1 MAHPASSATNATAA
15 AARDSLCQFF
25 HSKKG
30 CRKGADCRF
39 VHATNT
45 PPAAAAAP
53 SPPTEPTPT
62 PPLPP
67 QARTPRPTTRTPV
80 RKPVPRALQN
90 LNREDAAA
98 SRRAFEISQVQSRF
112 AQTLLAIDDTRF
124 QLHILPSD
132 PDFPYDIQSL
142 HVQLT
147 VPAAYPDSP
156 CTVAVLNK
164 DIPKGFATNLERG
177 FAEAARQ
184 PKSLLA
190 HLNWLDT
197 NMEQLLQKPP
207 APTIRFIGHGSSQ
220 PAGSPSSAASSSPSP
235 SPSPSP
241 LLPPP
246 LPKPVSSSSST
257 CPSTSSPSHSAPA
270 ATATATARPV
280 SHTPKAPQPTFTAD
294 QIEQAGLQR
303 QKQLN
308 QIQARFRS
316 SFESISTT
324 IVRIALESPGR
335 EPLWINLL
343 VPKVFPLEPCSI
355 RLKDDDRNPEIE
367 SWQARNVEQ
376 GFRKIV
382 MASPQLSL
390 FQLLNQLNRDLKDL
404 MNMPQRPTV
413 ASAPS
418 PSSSSSSSSSSY
430 SPSSVTA
437 EPHTSLSSLPDTS
450 QSVEQPSSVA
460 QKTSASTFRPK
471 EQEDEYR
478 NPKLI
483 YVDASPQT
491 TRRNFDQGHD
501 QGMATSEDEDDE
513 DSQSDS
519 DEASS
524 SGSET
529 GSDDSSDDGSDG
541 DDPAAE
547 EDDLATTS
555 TGGPHSTESSPKR
568 GIEIRM
574 PDLKLDHISLLHCRS
589 LSLLVRCNRCKGLT
603 EIPDLLPDD
612 GRPAPGAAGAGAS
625 GPDKR
630 KWKTC
635 ENCQSV
641 LGAHFRAEYVHIQSR
656 TLGYV
661 DLAGCTAFDLLPST
675 FVPTCSECDQV
686 LGSTAENNST
696 QEIATGSVSVTSSS
710 AVAAASASAA
720 PSPSP
725 SSTTAHSG
733 PLGFRQKI
741 GRGMSATANCRRCHV
756 RMTFTMEGEIKF
768 VKQSPGDLMRA
779 SAATLEQ
786 LPLKKKAARHH
797 KSGLDFELKVG
808 DPLPRK
814 GACDHYK
821 KSRRWFRFPCCS
833 KIYPCHICHDVKEAD
848 SHECEYAKRMICG
861 HCSREQTVSDKAC
874 VCGESPVKTT
884 GASGAYWEGGQGMR
898 DKTKMSSKD
907 PRKYRGAN
915 KTVAKKQVGAENVR
929 KRAPKH

>member
-1 MAHPASSATNATAA
+1 MDPPPSRPMAHSPAA
-15 AARDSLCQFF
+15 AAHRTLCQFF
-25 HSKKG
+25 QSKKG
-30 CRKGADCRF
+30 CRKGSDCRF
-39 VHATNT
+39 VHATAST
-45 PPAAAAAP
+45 PAAATTSTSTTTVTTTSSAP
-53 SPPTEPTPT
+53 ATPT
-62 PPLPP
+62 VVP
-67 QARTPRPTTRTPV
+67 PRPPGTTRSPARGPV
-80 RKPVPRALQN
+80 RKPVPKPLQN
-90 LNREDAAA
+90 LKQDDAT
-98 SRRAFEISQVQSRF
+98 SSLRAFEISQLQSRF
-112 AQTLLAIDDTRF
+112 AQTFVAKNDTVF
-124 QLHILPSD
+124 QLQIVPSD
-132 PDFPYDIQSL
+132 PDFPYEIQSL

-147 VPAAYPDSP
+147 VPTAYPDTP
-156 CTVAVLNK
+156 CSVAVLNK

-177 FAEAARQ
+177 FAEAARR

-197 NMEQLLQKPP
+197 NMESLLQRPP
-207 APTIRFIGHGSSQ
+207 APTIRFIGHGSNQST
-220 PAGSPSSAASSSPSP
+220 GSPIP
-235 SPSPSP
+235 
-241 LLPPP
+241 
-246 LPKPVSSSSST
+246 
-257 CPSTSSPSHSAPA
+257 
-270 ATATATARPV
+270 
-280 SHTPKAPQPTFTAD
+280 APQQTFTAD

-316 SFESISTT
+316 SFESVSATNIRIS
-324 IVRIALESPGR
+324 LESPGR
-335 EPLWINLL
+335 GPLWINLL
-343 VPKVFPLEPCSI
+343 VPKAFPLEPCNI
-355 RLKDDDRNPEIE
+355 RLKDDDRNPEIQ

-376 GFRKIV
+376 GFHKIV
-382 MASPQLSL
+382 MANPQLSL

-404 MNMPQRPTV
+404 LNMPQQPTTVPTV
-413 ASAPS
+413 S
-418 PSSSSSSSSSSY
+418 PSSSSSSSSVPSARTESHPTSSS
-430 SPSSVTA
+430 SPPKSQLAEQAASVIQR
-437 EPHTSLSSLPDTS
+437 TSTPGLL
-450 QSVEQPSSVA
+450 
-460 QKTSASTFRPK
+460 PK
-471 EQEDEYR
+471 EHEDGYR
-478 NPKLI
+478 NSKLI
-483 YVDASPQT
+483 YVDAFPKIPG
-491 TRRNFDQGHD
+491 RNFDQNND
-501 QGMATSEDEDDE
+501 QGMATSEDDDDEESQDGSDE
-513 DSQSDS
+513 DSF
-519 DEASS
+519 
-524 SGSET
+524 SGSEA
-529 GSDDSSDDGSDG
+529 GSKDSSDD
-541 DDPAAE
+541 DDDDDNHEEE
-547 EDDLATTS
+547 EDHPATTN
-555 TGGPHSTESSPKR
+555 TGGPSSEASPKR

-589 LSLLVRCNRCKGLT
+589 LNLLVRCNRCKGLI

-612 GRPAPGAAGAGAS
+612 GRPMTVS

-641 LGAHFRAEYVHIQSR
+641 LGAHFRAEYIHIQSR
-656 TLGYV
+656 TIGYV
-661 DLAGCTAFDLLPST
+661 DLAGCTAFDLLPSA

-686 LGSTAENNST
+686 LGSSAENNLAEDS
-696 QEIATGSVSVTSSS
+696 ATGSSTATLSSS
-710 AVAAASASAA
+710 LLSSSS
-720 PSPSP
+720 SPSTSLITP
-725 SSTTAHSG
+725 TAHSV
-733 PLGFRQKI
+733 PTGFRQRI

-786 LPLKKKAARHH
+786 LPLKKKAARQN

-808 DPLPRK
+808 EPLPRK

-884 GASGAYWEGGQGMR
+884 GTSGAYWEGGQGMR

-907 PRKYRGAN
+907 PRKFRGAN

>member
-1 MAHPASSATNATAA
+1 MAHAAASTSTAA
-15 AARDSLCQFF
+15 AAPRASPCQFF

-30 CRKGADCRF
+30 CRKGSDCRF

-45 PPAAAAAP
+45 HPAALPPPAAAAAAP
-53 SPPTEPTPT
+53 STPTEATLS
-62 PPLPP
+62 LPP
-67 QARTPRPTTRTPV
+67 ARTPRPRPPARAPV

-90 LNREDAAA
+90 LSQDNAAA
-98 SRRAFEISQVQSRF
+98 SLRAFEISQVQSRF
-112 AQTLLAIDDTRF
+112 VQTFVATDDTRF

-132 PDFPYDIQSL
+132 PDFPYEIQSL

-147 VPAAYPDSP
+147 VPPAYPGIP
-156 CTVAVLNK
+156 CSVAVLNK

-177 FAEAARQ
+177 FADAARQ

-190 HLNWLDT
+190 HLNWLDA

-207 APTIRFIGHGSSQ
+207 APTIRFIGRGSSQ
-220 PAGSPSSAASSSPSP
+220 PAGSSSSAASSSPSP
-235 SPSPSP
+235 SPS
-241 LLPPP
+241 LPPP
-246 LPKPVSSSSST
+246 LPKPVSSSSSAR
-257 CPSTSSPSHSAPA
+257 PSTSSPSHSVP
-270 ATATATARPV
+270 TATTRPV
-280 SHTPKAPQPTFTAD
+280 SHTPKPPPPTFTAD

-324 IVRIALESPGR
+324 NVRIALESPGR

-355 RLKDDDRNPEIE
+355 RLNEDDRNLEIE

-382 MASPQLSL
+382 TASPQLSL

-404 MNMPQRPTV
+404 LNMPQLPTT

-418 PSSSSSSSSSSY
+418 PSSSSPLSSY

-437 EPHTSLSSLPDTS
+437 EHHAAS
-450 QSVEQPSSVA
+450 QLVEQPSSVT
-460 QKTSASTFRPK
+460 QKTLASGFMPK
-471 EQEDEYR
+471 EQEDGYR

-483 YVDASPQT
+483 YVDASPKIP
-491 TRRNFDQGHD
+491 RRNFDQGDD

-519 DEASS
+519 DEECS

-529 GSDDSSDDGSDG
+529 GSDDSSDDDGDG
-541 DDPAAE
+541 DDHAAE
-547 EDDLATTS
+547 EDDPTT
-555 TGGPHSTESSPKR
+555 TRTDGPSSTESSPKR

-574 PDLKLDHISLLHCRS
+574 PDLTLDHISLLHCRS

-612 GRPAPGAAGAGAS
+612 GRPIAATGTGAS
-625 GPDKR
+625 GSDKR

-661 DLAGCTAFDLLPST
+661 DLAGCTAFDLLPSA

-686 LGSTAENNST
+686 LGSTAEHSST
-696 QEIATGSVSVTSSS
+696 LEIATGSASATPSSSSSS
-710 AVAAASASAA
+710 AAA
-720 PSPSP
+720 P
-725 SSTTAHSG
+725 
-733 PLGFRQKI
+733 GFRQRI

-797 KSGLDFELKVG
+797 HKSGLDFELKVG
-808 DPLPRK
+808 EPLPRK

-848 SHECEYAKRMICG
+848 SHECDYAKRMICG

-884 GASGAYWEGGQGMR
+884 GVSGAYWEGGQGMR
-898 DKTKMSSKD
+898 DKTKMSTKD
-907 PRKYRGAN
+907 ARKYRGAN

>member
-1 MAHPASSATNATAA
+1 MAHSTAA
-15 AARDSLCQFF
+15 AGAQRDTPCQFF
-25 HSKKG
+25 QSKKG

-39 VHATNT
+39 LHATNGNPAAPPAT
-45 PPAAAAAP
+45 ASSAAPSTATAIATEAAAPAPARPALPAGATRSAGTRPAAARA
-53 SPPTEPTPT
+53 
-62 PPLPP
+62 
-67 QARTPRPTTRTPV
+67 PV
-80 RKPVPRALQN
+80 RKPVPKPLQN
-90 LNREDAAA
+90 LSQEDAA
-98 SRRAFEISQVQSRF
+98 SSLRTFEISQVQSRF
-112 AQTLLAIDDTRF
+112 VQTFVAKDDTLF
-124 QLHILPSD
+124 QLQIVPSD
-132 PDFPYDIQSL
+132 PDFPYEIESL

-147 VPAAYPDSP
+147 VPTAYPAAP
-156 CTVAVLNK
+156 CSVVVLNK

-184 PKSLLA
+184 PKSILA
-190 HLNWLDT
+190 HLNWLDA
-197 NMEQLLQKPP
+197 NMEPLLQKAP
-207 APTIRFIGHGSSQ
+207 APTIRFIGHGSNQAS
-220 PAGSPSSAASSSPSP
+220 ASPSSAASPSPSSISSPS
-235 SPSPSP
+235 
-241 LLPPP
+241 LPPP
-246 LPKPVSSSSST
+246 LPKPAASSSSST
-257 CPSTSSPSHSAPA
+257 LPAPSPSSHSAS
-270 ATATATARPV
+270 ATASRT
-280 SHTPKAPQPTFTAD
+280 SSQTPKTPQPTFTAD

-316 SFESISTT
+316 SFESISATN
-324 IVRIALESPGR
+324 VRISLESPGR
-335 EPLWINLL
+335 GPLWISLL
-343 VPKVFPLEPCSI
+343 VPKTFPLEPCNI
-355 RLKDDDRNPEIE
+355 RLKEDDRNPEIE

-404 MNMPQRPTV
+404 LNMPQQPTTV
-413 ASAPS
+413 PTSSPSPS
-418 PSSSSSSSSSSY
+418 PSSSSSSSVAETSLPIASSS
-430 SPSSVTA
+430 PLEPPLPKQTSSAV
-437 EPHTSLSSLPDTS
+437 
-450 QSVEQPSSVA
+450 QKISVPG
-460 QKTSASTFRPK
+460 FMPK
-471 EQEDEYR
+471 EQEEGYR
-478 NPKLI
+478 SSKLI
-483 YVDASPQT
+483 YVDGSSKPP
-491 TRRNFDQGHD
+491 RRNFDHDND
-501 QGMATSEDEDDE
+501 QGMVTSEDDDDE
-513 DSQSDS
+513 DSQDNS
-519 DEASS
+519 DEESS

-529 GSDDSSDDGSDG
+529 GSDGSSDEE
-541 DDPAAE
+541 E
-547 EDDLATTS
+547 EDDQEEEENPPVTTS
-555 TGGPHSTESSPKR
+555 AEGPGHESSPKR

-589 LSLLVRCNRCKGLT
+589 LSLLVRCNRCKGLI

-612 GRPAPGAAGAGAS
+612 GRSTAAAAAAS

-656 TLGYV
+656 TIGYV
-661 DLAGCTAFDLLPST
+661 DLAGCTAFDLLPSV
-675 FVPTCSECDQV
+675 FVPTCSECDQI
-686 LGSTAENNST
+686 LGSTAENNLTEDS
-696 QEIATGSVSVTSSS
+696 AT
-710 AVAAASASAA
+710 VA
-720 PSPSP
+720 
-725 SSTTAHSG
+725 TTAQ
-733 PLGFRQKI
+733 PAPTGFRQRI

-756 RMTFTMEGEIKF
+756 RLTFTMEGEIKF

-786 LPLKKKAARHH
+786 LPLKKKVARHN

-808 DPLPRK
+808 EPLPRK

-874 VCGESPVKTT
+874 VCGESPVKTM

-898 DKTKMSSKD
+898 DKTRMSSKD
-907 PRKYRGAN
+907 PRKFRGAN

>member
-1 MAHPASSATNATAA
+1 MHPAASPANQHT
-15 AARDSLCQFF
+15 LCQFF
-25 HSKKG
+25 QSKKG
-30 CRKGADCRF
+30 CRKGTDCRF
-39 VHATNT
+39 LHATNT
-45 PPAAAAAP
+45 NTSPAPTAPSTATDPPAPASSRPAR
-53 SPPTEPTPT
+53 
-62 PPLPP
+62 
-67 QARTPRPTTRTPV
+67 QARPARPAARAPV
-80 RKPVPRALQN
+80 RKPVPKPLQN
-90 LNREDAAA
+90 LAQEDAA
-98 SRRAFEISQVQSRF
+98 SSLRAFEISQVESRF
-112 AQTLLAIDDTRF
+112 AQTFVAKDDSVF
-124 QLHILPSD
+124 QLNIVPSD
-132 PDFPYDIQSL
+132 PDFPYEIESL

-147 VPAAYPDSP
+147 VPAAYPGTP
-156 CTVAVLNK
+156 CSVAVLNK

-190 HLNWLDT
+190 HLNWLDA
-197 NMEQLLQKPP
+197 NMESLLQKPP

-220 PAGSPSSAASSSPSP
+220 STGSLSSAASPSLASSPS
-235 SPSPSP
+235 
-241 LLPPP
+241 LPPP
-246 LPKPVSSSSST
+246 LPKPVAPSSSSIPAS
-257 CPSTSSPSHSAPA
+257 SSPSYSAP
-270 ATATATARPV
+270 TTTSKVLP
-280 SHTPKAPQPTFTAD
+280 HTTKNPQPTFTAD

-303 QKQLN
+303 QRQLN

-324 IVRIALESPGR
+324 NVRISLESAGR

-343 VPKVFPLEPCSI
+343 VPKAFPLEPCSI
-355 RLKDDDRNPEIE
+355 RLKEDDRNPEIE
-367 SWQARNVEQ
+367 SWQARNVEK
-376 GFRKIV
+376 GFRRIV

-404 MNMPQRPTV
+404 MNMPQQSTTVPTPSPSPSP
-413 ASAPS
+413 ASS
-418 PSSSSSSSSSSY
+418 PSSSAMTAPHATSSSVPTKPQLDEQVSSA
-430 SPSSVTA
+430 T
-437 EPHTSLSSLPDTS
+437 
-450 QSVEQPSSVA
+450 
-460 QKTSASTFRPK
+460 QKTSASGFRPK
-471 EQEDEYR
+471 EQEDGYR
-478 NPKLI
+478 KSKLV
-483 YVDASPQT
+483 YVDAYPKVQG
-491 TRRNFDQGHD
+491 RNFDQDED
-501 QGMATSEDEDDE
+501 QGMATSEDDDDEDDE
-513 DSQSDS
+513 DSQGDS
-519 DEASS
+519 DEESS
-524 SGSET
+524 TGSEI
-529 GSDDSSDDGSDG
+529 GSEDSSDG
-541 DDPAAE
+541 E
-547 EDDLATTS
+547 EDDHEEESDQPATS
-555 TGGPHSTESSPKR
+555 SADGPGAESSPKR

-589 LSLLVRCNRCKGLT
+589 LNLLVRCNRCKGLI

-612 GRPAPGAAGAGAS
+612 GRPTAGS

-661 DLAGCTAFDLLPST
+661 DLAGCTAFDLLPSV

-686 LGSTAENNST
+686 LGSTTENNLAQDS
-696 QEIATGSVSVTSSS
+696 ATVSNTSSS
-710 AVAAASASAA
+710 
-720 PSPSP
+720 
-725 SSTTAHSG
+725 SSSSSLMTAHSVAA
-733 PLGFRQKI
+733 GFRQKI

-786 LPLKKKAARHH
+786 LPLKKKAARHN

-808 DPLPRK
+808 EPLPRK

-861 HCSREQTVSDKAC
+861 HCSREQAVSDKPC
-874 VCGESPVKTT
+874 VCGESPVKTM

-898 DKTKMSSKD
+898 DKTRMSNKD
-907 PRKYRGAN
+907 PRKFRGAN